1 MLNNLS
7 NGEKITKNEALQREI
22 WRSEID
28 SAARV
33 FRKNPSSK
41 VDDKPNVGAPP
52 LMPGGAW
59 WSVRLTLSSVWLPVS
74 SVVTIIYFFYF
85 NKIFNNFYGNKK

>member
-1 MLNNLS
+1 MLNKLS
-7 NGEKITKNEALQREI
+7 NGEKITKNGALQREI

-41 VDDKPNVGAPP
+41 VDDKLDVGLPHSRLAAR
-52 LMPGGAW
+52 GGA
-59 WSVRLTLSSVWLPVS
+59 
-74 SVVTIIYFFYF
+74 
-85 NKIFNNFYGNKK
+85 